1 MKEDIQKTFQLFRMY
16 DKNHIICNSP
26 LKYRQAYYFA
36 LKNLTEKACNI
47 PSYKAFFKSL
57 KQLFSLSDDHTQQAV
72 DKVFL
77 ILNKVYTKREAGFF
91 GLFKKPE
98 YSHKYIYNL
107 IIEAGYINALLT
119 EFHINTWLTSIEEQ
133 VKLNENELVW
143 FQEYLSI
150 LLSENTKLLLKHTD
164 TEINFLKETVSQI
177 TKHIISEQEYQKL
190 PVYNIA
196 VVAVISAGKST
207 FINALL
213 GNELFPE
220 ANAAC
225 TAKITSVYD
234 NDSFNHITGLV
245 MKKGKIISALN
256 NLDNNDLIRWNGDV
270 NIDRIIL
277 EGNLDNITNSKK
289 IVAVHD
295 TLGTNFSGD
304 ETHKKITINFLENSN
319 LEIILCLLNAEHL
332 ATNDEAIVLKEL
344 QQIRKKSEKLK
355 IIFIINKIDVFDNEK
370 ESLIKTIEKIKY
382 NLSKYDFNNYDVI
395 PISAKAARL
404 FKMAL
409 TGKNNRFTENEIDS
423 FRKMFRKFS
432 GNWLADTIAVN
443 SDNFLSD
450 KYLSDEKIEIDNTEY
465 LLNDIQKALYNT
477 GFINIEKIIEN
488 QLINADGGKR

>member
-1 MKEDIQKTFQLFRMY
+1 M
-16 DKNHIICNSP
+16 
-26 LKYRQAYYFA
+26 
-36 LKNLTEKACNI
+36 
-47 PSYKAFFKSL
+47 
-57 KQLFSLSDDHTQQAV
+57 
-72 DKVFL
+72 
-77 ILNKVYTKREAGFF
+77 
-91 GLFKKPE
+91 
-98 YSHKYIYNL
+98 
-107 IIEAGYINALLT
+107 T
-119 EFHINTWLTSIEEQ
+119 EFNIDSWLIFIAEQ
-133 VKLNENELVW
+133 FKLNENELAW

-150 LLSENTKLLLKHTD
+150 LLSKNTELLLKQTD
-164 TEINFLKETVSQI
+164 TEINFLRETISQT
-177 TKHIISEQEYQKL
+177 TKHIISEQEYEKL

-196 VVAVISAGKST
+196 VVATMSAGKST

-213 GNELFPE
+213 GNEIFPE

-225 TAKITSVYD
+225 TTKITSVYD
-234 NDSFNHITGLV
+234 NDTFNRITGLV

-304 ETHKKITINFLENSN
+304 ETHKKITISFLENSN

-409 TGKNNRFTENEIDS
+409 TGKSNRFTENEIDS
-423 FRKMFRKFS
+423 FKKMFRKFS
-432 GNWLADTIAVN
+432 DSWLTDPMAVN
-443 SDNFLSD
+443 SNNFLSD
-450 KYLSDEKIEIDNTEY
+450 KYLYDKKIEIDNKEY

-488 QLINADGGKR
+488 QIINADGGKR